1 MFHLEWDHFCENM
14 ISSIKNFKE
23 KEFSDVILACEGR
36 QVQEQ
41 MKRIGNSELL
51 KIGITLLLR

>member
-1 MFHLEWDHFCENM
+1 MSSEMFHLEWDHFCENM

-41 MKRIGNSELL
+41 WKELEIQ
-51 KIGITLLLR
+51 KF